1 LTCLCTE
8 KLVEAEVLGG
18 MAERRPEQQVLPYAG
33 KLSSNKDRIMKLK
46 DGDGIWVESAEK
58 HQNR

>member
-1 LTCLCTE
+1 
-8 KLVEAEVLGG
+8 
-18 MAERRPEQQVLPYAG
+18 MAERRRPEQQVLPYAG